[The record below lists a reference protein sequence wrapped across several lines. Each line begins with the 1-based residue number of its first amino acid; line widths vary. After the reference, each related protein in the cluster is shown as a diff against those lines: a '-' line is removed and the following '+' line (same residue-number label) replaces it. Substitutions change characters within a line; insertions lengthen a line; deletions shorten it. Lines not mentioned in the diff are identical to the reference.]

1 MNPLKAG
8 ACPICGKPADPLFAP
23 FCCKRCKDIDLHR
36 WLGEVYTIPVVET
49 NDLLDDEALPAP
61 DADRP
66 RRR

>member
-1 MNPLKAG
+1 M
-8 ACPICGKPADPLFAP
+8 
-23 FCCKRCKDIDLHR
+23 DLHR

-49 NDLLDDEALPAP
+49 DDLLDDEALPAP